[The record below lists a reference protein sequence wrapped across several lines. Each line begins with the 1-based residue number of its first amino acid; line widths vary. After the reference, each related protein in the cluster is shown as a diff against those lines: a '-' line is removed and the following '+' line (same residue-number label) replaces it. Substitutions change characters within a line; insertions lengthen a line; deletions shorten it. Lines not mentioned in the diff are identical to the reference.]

1 MKKKKIILIT
11 EKQAKSLISK
21 IISEAKSSRKTL

>member
-1 MKKKKIILIT
+1 MKKRKIIIVT
-11 EKQAKSLISK
+11 ESQAKSLISK